1 MVLKKSVVH
10 NERAEIALQGKIV
23 VWMNHVTSDKSL
35 ELKSWLDSLYI
46 TYVYV
51 SFSEIVIFNTEKAL
65 PNIAPFNV
73 QFHFA

>member
-1 MVLKKSVVH
+1 
-10 NERAEIALQGKIV
+10 
-23 VWMNHVTSDKSL
+23 MNHVTSDKSL